1 MDFIL
6 EQFEHA
12 VYSRQYEESGRLVL
26 GVLQQFDANYGNVG
40 AQFLNR
46 NKTDLNNGQ
55 NLDIGV
61 MTRLAAAITCLF
73 SDPGFQLS
81 AAGYLQLLP
90 MQRWLASIFAV
101 TPFRH
106 ADHIIRGMNA
116 EKWDSPNLSYA
127 PQNLPKLALLSFPD
141 SEIPMDLDML
151 WKVSPPLA
159 ASLAMIWLSP
169 RFLGT
174 KAAHDKRE
182 YVLGWLPDKL
192 PELDF
197 DTLPMGIIQDVV
209 MHSSYAARPDRH
221 NIKKG
226 VNAVIRKKL
235 EAQGWE
241 DILAPVP
248 SQAFK
253 AKPVM
258 LVVLEWFN
266 AAHSIYRTH
275 STTLRA
281 AREQFWLVGM
291 GYEGQ
296 VDAAGRAV
304 FDEFIPV
311 KQGALFE
318 QLTQI
323 KEEAISRSIDALY
336 MPSVGMFP
344 LTILMSNTR
353 IAPVQFTALGHS
365 ATTNSPNIDYFVA
378 DDDYVGDE
386 ACFSETMIRLP
397 IDVMT
402 FVPSAASPKNLIPN
416 LRRQPD
422 IVKIAVGATSMKLNP
437 AFLNACVA
445 IAERAQTKVEFHFMI
460 GQATALVYP
469 QIVNFIQSYLGSKA
483 IIYSGK
489 PYPEYMRNLNE
500 CDMFINPFPYGNMN
514 GIVDVV
520 TLGMVG
526 VCLTGREVFEHIDQ
540 GLFERLQ
547 LPGWMIATTVA
558 DYVAAAIRLV
568 DDHAERLQ
576 LRRDII
582 SRNGLN
588 TLFSGRPEIFGQ
600 EILKRVEMADNK
612 ANMRKTPL

>member
-12 VYSRQYEESGRLVL
+12 VYSRQYEDAGRLVL
-26 GVLQQFDANYGNVG
+26 AVLQQFDANYGNISPQFATRTRTG
-40 AQFLNR
+40 QTDAQSV
-46 NKTDLNNGQ
+46 DV
-55 NLDIGV
+55 GV

-81 AAGYLQLLP
+81 PAGYFQLLP

-106 ADHIIRGMNA
+106 ADHIIRGMNT
-116 EKWDSPNLSYA
+116 EKWDSPSLSYPA
-127 PQNLPKLALLSFPD
+127 HFLPKLALLSFPD
-141 SEIPMDLDML
+141 SEVPMDLDML

-174 KAAHDKRE
+174 KTAHDKRE

-192 PELDF
+192 PALDF
-197 DTLPMGIIQDVV
+197 DTLPMSIIHDAV

-221 NIKKG
+221 AVKKG

-241 DILAPVP
+241 DILFPVP
-248 SQAFK
+248 SQDFK
-253 AKPVM
+253 AKPAM
-258 LVVLEWFN
+258 LVVLEWFS
-266 AAHSIYRTH
+266 ATHSIYRTH

-281 AREQFWLVGM
+281 AREQFWLIGM

-296 VDAAGRAV
+296 VDAVGCAV
-304 FDEFIPV
+304 FNEFIPI
-311 KQGALFE
+311 KQAALYD
-318 QLTQI
+318 QLIQI
-323 KEEAISRSIDALY
+323 KEVAINRSIDALY

-344 LTILMSNTR
+344 LTIFMSNIR
-353 IAPVQFTALGHS
+353 IAPLQLMALGHP
-365 ATTNSPNIDYFVA
+365 ATTMSACIDYVVVE
-378 DDDYVGDE
+378 DDYVGDE
-386 ACFSETMIRLP
+386 GCFSETLLRLP
-397 IDVMT
+397 KDGLPY
-402 FVPSAASPKNLIPN
+402 VPSAASPKDLIPN
-416 LRRQPD
+416 LRRNPD
-422 IVKIAVGATSMKLNP
+422 IVKIAVCATSMKLNP

-445 IAERAQTKVEFHFMI
+445 IAERTKTPVEFHFMI

-469 QIVNFIQSYLGSKA
+469 QIVSFIQSYLGKRA
-483 IIYSGK
+483 IVYSGK
-489 PYPEYMRNLNE
+489 PYPEYMRNVND
-500 CDMFINPFPYGNMN
+500 CDMFINPFPFGNTN

-526 VCLTGREVFEHIDQ
+526 ICLTGREVFEHIDQ

-547 LPGWMIATTVA
+547 LPEWMVATTVA

-582 SRNGLN
+582 ARNGLE
-588 TLFSGRPEIFGQ
+588 TLFTGRPEIFGQ
-600 EILKRVEMADNK
+600 DILKRVEM
-612 ANMRKTPL
+612 KTGHKRLF

>member
-6 EQFEHA
+6 EHFEHA
-12 VYSRQYEESGRLVL
+12 VYSRQYEDAGRLIVV
-26 GVLQQFDANYGNVG
+26 VLQQFDANYGNIG
-40 AQFLNR
+40 PQFLSRIKADQANPQSV
-46 NKTDLNNGQ
+46 DV
-55 NLDIGV
+55 GV

-81 AAGYLQLLP
+81 PAGYLQLLP

-116 EKWDSPNLSYA
+116 EKWDSPNLSY
-127 PQNLPKLALLSFPD
+127 PSHFLPKLALLSFPD
-141 SEIPMDLDML
+141 SEVPMDLDML

-174 KAAHDKRE
+174 QVAHDKRE

-241 DILAPVP
+241 DILVPVP
-248 SQAFK
+248 SQDFK
-253 AKPVM
+253 AKPLM
-258 LVVLEWFN
+258 LVVLEWFS
-266 AAHSIYRTH
+266 AAHSVYRTH
-275 STTLRA
+275 STSMRA
-281 AREQFWLVGM
+281 AREKFWLVGM

-304 FDEFIPV
+304 FDEFIII
-311 KQGALFE
+311 KQGSMFD
-318 QLTQI
+318 QLVQI
-323 KEEAISRSIDALY
+323 KEVAINRSIDALY

-344 LTILMSNTR
+344 LTIFLANTR

-365 ATTNSPNIDYFVA
+365 ATTNSPNMDYFVA
-378 DDDYVGDE
+378 DDDYIGDE
-386 ACFSETMIRLP
+386 ACFSEKMIRLP

-422 IVKIAVGATSMKLNP
+422 VVKIAVGATSMKLNP
-437 AFLNACVA
+437 AFMDACVA
-445 IAERAQTKVEFHFMI
+445 IAERTKTPVEFHFMI

-469 QIVNFIQSYLGSKA
+469 QIVSFIQSYLGSKA
-483 IIYSGK
+483 IIYAGK

-526 VCLTGREVFEHIDQ
+526 ICLTGREIFEHIDH
-540 GLFERLQ
+540 GLFQRLQ
-547 LPGWMIATTVA
+547 LPEWMVATTVA
-558 DYVAAAIRLV
+558 DYVAAAVRLV

-576 LRRDII
+576 LR
-582 SRNGLN
+582 
-588 TLFSGRPEIFGQ
+588 
-600 EILKRVEMADNK
+600 
-612 ANMRKTPL
+612 